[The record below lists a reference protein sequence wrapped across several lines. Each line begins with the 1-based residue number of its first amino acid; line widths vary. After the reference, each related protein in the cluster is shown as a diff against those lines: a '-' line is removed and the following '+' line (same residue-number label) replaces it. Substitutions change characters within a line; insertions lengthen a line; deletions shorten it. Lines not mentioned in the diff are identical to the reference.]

1 MQCKLG
7 LVTGIALAIA
17 LGGGCDDRDSD
28 KQSADK
34 DRQKTTSTLS
44 PARYG
49 VGWHAVTETHQS
61 SWSFR
66 PAPVVGRMLA
76 SQSTEPEPLAD
87 DSSPDALSGIR
98 TALMANMLPAHG
110 SVHIE
115 ALVNRALSSISPTA
129 AETAPDKPMVVLAT
143 TPWNDESL
151 LLWIEVPGLAA
162 PIAASVGVEFDPSA
176 VAAFRTLGDPA
187 AMPSPADAQSG
198 VGTGGIAQGGVTMG
212 RAAML
217 YELLPQR
224 TGAPAKG
231 GAAKLIVKYGVLHV
245 AGTTASQAKLD
256 LPITTSEAVGT
267 IDNAPEIVRFA
278 TAAAGF
284 GGLLRGDPAM
294 RDLSC
299 NDVIALAQSVR
310 QPDKDGWRAQL
321 IALMYRAQPLIDL
334 PPAH

>member
-1 MQCKLG
+1 MQSKLG
-7 LVTGIALAIA
+7 SVIGIALAIA
-17 LGGGCDDRDSD
+17 LCGGCDDRDSD

-34 DRQKTTSTLS
+34 DKQKIAAVMSA
-44 PARYG
+44 ARYG
-49 VGWHAVTETHQS
+49 VGWHAVTETRLS

-66 PAPVVGRMLA
+66 PAPAVGRMLA
-76 SQSTEPEPLAD
+76 SQSAD
-87 DSSPDALSGIR
+87 PALLPGDSRSDSLSGIR

-115 ALVNRALSSISPTA
+115 ALVNRALSSISPLP
-129 AETAPDKPMVVLAT
+129 AETAPGKPMVVLAT

-151 LLWIEVPGLAA
+151 LLWVEVPGLVA
-162 PIAASVGVEFDPSA
+162 PDAGSVGVEFDPSS
-176 VAAFRTLGDPA
+176 VAAFRALGDPT
-187 AMPSPADAQSG
+187 AMPNPAGARNG
-198 VGTGGIAQGGVTMG
+198 VASG

-224 TGAPAKG
+224 TDARAKSG
-231 GAAKLIVKYGVLHV
+231 AKLIVKYGVLHV
-245 AGTTASQAKLD
+245 AGSAAGQPKLD
-256 LPITTSEAVGT
+256 EPITTGEAVGT

-278 TAAAGF
+278 AAAAGF

-294 RDLSC
+294 RDFSC
-299 NDVIALAQSVR
+299 NDVIGLAQSVR
-310 QPDKDGWRAQL
+310 QPDADGWRAQL

>member
-1 MQCKLG
+1 MLRKLG
-7 LVTGIALAIA
+7 FLTGIALAMA
-17 LGGGCDDRDSD
+17 VSGGCDDRDSD
-28 KQSADK
+28 KQGANADK
-34 DRQKTTSTLS
+34 KPAAAMS

-49 VGWHAVTETHQS
+49 VGWHAVADSRLS
-61 SWSFR
+61 SWSFAPTP
-66 PAPVVGRMLA
+66 PAAAPAVSRMLA
-76 SQSTEPEPLAD
+76 SQSSEPAILPGD
-87 DSSPDALSGIR
+87 PRSDALSGIR

-115 ALVNRALSSISPTA
+115 ALVNRALSSIGPLA
-129 AETAPDKPMVVLAT
+129 AETTPDKPMIVLAA

-151 LLWIEVPGLAA
+151 LLWIEVPVLAA
-162 PIAASVGVEFDPSA
+162 PDAASVGVEFDPSA
-176 VAAFRTLGDPA
+176 VAAFRALGDPA
-187 AMPSPADAQSG
+187 AVPSPADAPS
-198 VGTGGIAQGGVTMG
+198 GIAQGGVAMG

-224 TGAPAKG
+224 TDAPAKG

-256 LPITTSEAVGT
+256 QPITTADAVGT

-310 QPDKDGWRAQL
+310 QPDADGWRAQL
-321 IALMYRAQPLIDL
+321 IALMYRAEPLIDL
-334 PPAH
+334 PPAR

>member
-1 MQCKLG
+1 MHSKCGVLAA
-7 LVTGIALAIA
+7 IALAVA
-17 LGGGCDDRDSD
+17 VCGGCDDRGSD
-28 KQSADK
+28 REGSNAEKKAA
-34 DRQKTTSTLS
+34 TTMT

-49 VGWHAVTETHQS
+49 VGWHAAAETRLS
-61 SWSFR
+61 SWSFAPQPVADR
-66 PAPVVGRMLA
+66 VLVSETTDPAPAAGA
-76 SQSTEPEPLAD
+76 
-87 DSSPDALSGIR
+87 DALSGIR

-115 ALVNRALSSISPTA
+115 AMINRALSSVSPLPS
-129 AETAPDKPMVVLAT
+129 ETTPDKPMVVLTT
-143 TPWNDESL
+143 TPWNEESL
-151 LLWIEVPGLAA
+151 LLWVEVPGLTA
-162 PIAASVGVEFDPSA
+162 PAAASIGVEFDPTA
-176 VAAFRTLGDPA
+176 VAAFRALGDPA
-187 AMPSPADAQSG
+187 AMPNPADAPN
-198 VGTGGIAQGGVTMG
+198 GIATG

-224 TGAPAKG
+224 GDAPAKG
-231 GAAKLIVKYGVLHV
+231 GAAKLIVKYGALHV
-245 AGTTASQAKLD
+245 AGTAAAQGKLD
-256 LPITTSEAVGT
+256 EPITTANAVGT

-310 QPDKDGWRAQL
+310 QPDTDGWRAQL

-334 PPAH
+334 PPAR

>member
-1 MQCKLG
+1 MQSKLG

-28 KQSADK
+28 KQGADQDK
-34 DRQKTTSTLS
+34 QKTAAAMS
-44 PARYG
+44 PARFG
-49 VGWHAVTETHQS
+49 VGWHAVAETRQS
-61 SWSFR
+61 NWSFHT
-66 PAPVVGRMLA
+66 APPPGRMLA
-76 SQSTEPEPLAD
+76 SQSTEPDPLPGD
-87 DSSPDALSGIR
+87 PSPDALSGIR
-98 TALMANMLPAHG
+98 AALMANMLPAHG

-143 TPWNDESL
+143 TPWNEESL
-151 LLWIEVPGLAA
+151 LLWVEVPGLGVPDAA
-162 PIAASVGVEFDPSA
+162 TVGIEFDPSA
-176 VAAFRTLGDPA
+176 VAAFRALGDPA
-187 AMPSPADAQSG
+187 AMPDPNEAPDGAA
-198 VGTGGIAQGGVTMG
+198 GGIASG

-224 TGAPAKG
+224 TDSSPKG
-231 GAAKLIVKYGVLHV
+231 NTAKLIVKYGVLHV
-245 AGTTASQAKLD
+245 AGTAASQPKLD
-256 LPITTSEAVGT
+256 EPITTTSTVGT

-278 TAAAGF
+278 AAAAGF

-310 QPDKDGWRAQL
+310 QPDADGWRAQL

-334 PPAH
+334 PPAR

>member
-1 MQCKLG
+1 MQSKLG
-7 LVTGIALAIA
+7 LATGIALVIA
-17 LGGGCDDRDSD
+17 LSGGCDDRGSD

-34 DRQKTTSTLS
+34 DKQKIAAAMS

-49 VGWHAVTETHQS
+49 VGWHAVTETRQS

-66 PAPVVGRMLA
+66 STPPAGKMLA
-76 SQSTEPEPLAD
+76 SQSSEPESLPG

-115 ALVNRALSSISPTA
+115 ALINRALSSISPLP
-129 AETAPDKPMVVLAT
+129 AETVPDKPMVVLAT
-143 TPWNDESL
+143 TPWNEESL
-151 LLWIEVPGLAA
+151 LLWVEVPGLAA
-162 PIAASVGVEFDPSA
+162 PDLASVGVEFDPSA
-176 VAAFRTLGDPA
+176 VAAFRALGDPA
-187 AMPSPADAQSG
+187 EMPNPAA
-198 VGTGGIAQGGVTMG
+198 APGGVSAG

-224 TGAPAKG
+224 TDASSKANT
-231 GAAKLIVKYGVLHV
+231 AKLIVKYGVLHV
-245 AGTTASQAKLD
+245 AGTAASHPKLD
-256 LPITTSEAVGT
+256 EPITTSDAVGT

-278 TAAAGF
+278 AAAAGF

-310 QPDKDGWRAQL
+310 QPDTDGWRAQL

-334 PPAH
+334 PPAR

>member
-1 MQCKLG
+1 MLKRFG
-7 LVTGIALAIA
+7 LLTGIALALTMA
-17 LGGGCDDRDSD
+17 VSGGCDDRDSD
-28 KQSADK
+28 KQGANADK
-34 DRQKTTSTLS
+34 KPAAAMS

-49 VGWHAVTETHQS
+49 VGWHAVAESHVS
-61 SWSFR
+61 NWSFAA
-66 PAPVVGRMLA
+66 APPVGRMLA
-76 SQSTEPEPLAD
+76 SQSSEPDILPG
-87 DSSPDALSGIR
+87 DSRSDALSGIR

-115 ALVNRALSSISPTA
+115 ALVNRALSSIGPQP
-129 AETAPDKPMVVLAT
+129 AETTPDKPMIVLAT
-143 TPWNDESL
+143 TPWNEESL
-151 LLWIEVPGLAA
+151 LLWIEVPGLTA
-162 PIAASVGVEFDPSA
+162 PSAASVGVEFDPSA
-176 VAAFRTLGDPA
+176 VAAFRALGDPA
-187 AMPSPADAQSG
+187 AMPSPADAPS
-198 VGTGGIAQGGVTMG
+198 GIALG

-224 TGAPAKG
+224 TDAPAKG

-245 AGTTASQAKLD
+245 AGTTASQPKLD
-256 LPITTSEAVGT
+256 QPITTAEAVGT

-310 QPDKDGWRAQL
+310 QPDADGWRAQL
-321 IALMYRAQPLIDL
+321 IALMYRAEPLIDL
-334 PPAH
+334 PPAR